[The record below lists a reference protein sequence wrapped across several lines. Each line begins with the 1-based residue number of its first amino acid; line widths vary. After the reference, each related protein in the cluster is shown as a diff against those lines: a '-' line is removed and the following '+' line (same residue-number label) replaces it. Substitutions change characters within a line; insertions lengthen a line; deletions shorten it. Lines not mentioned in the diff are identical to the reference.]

1 MRKITFVKRGVTI
14 IDPAANVAIRIRGKV
29 SKETVMLR
37 RSKVVH
43 DNLVLSTDWPPQSI
57 KS

>member
-14 IDPAANVAIRIRGKV
+14 TDPAANVAIRIRGKV

-37 RSKVVH
+37 R
-43 DNLVLSTDWPPQSI
+43 
-57 KS
+57 

>member
-1 MRKITFVKRGVTI
+1 MTEMRKITFVKRGVTI

-37 RSKVVH
+37 R
-43 DNLVLSTDWPPQSI
+43 
-57 KS
+57 